1 MINTRIVLAW
11 ARMFHPQ
18 PLSRSAA
25 GVLRVRLV
33 GALVLTLLATLAA
46 ALPARADEF
55 RPAYLQ
61 LVQIDAESWDVLWK
75 VPAIDES
82 TVLKLSPVFPADTA
96 RVEQIRSTYAMGTA
110 VQRWRIRVPGGLA
123 GQSIQFPGLA
133 AQRIDVLV
141 RVVRSDGSEQ
151 LDRLLP
157 TELAIQVSESPGTF
171 EVVRTYTVLGIEHIL
186 IGIDH
191 LLFVL
196 ALLILVTDTRRL
208 IATVTAFTLAH
219 SLTLVAATLGWLRI
233 PGPPVEATIALSII
247 FLAVEII
254 HMRQGRASLT
264 AQRPWLVAFAF
275 GLLHGLGFAGAL
287 AEVGLPQTSIPTA
300 LLCFNLGVEIGQLLF
315 IGVILALI
323 AAARSVAHHVGLRA
337 PIWAW
342 KVPPYL
348 IGSVASFW
356 LIERIAAW

>member
-1 MINTRIVLAW
+1 MSEAACMRACG
-11 ARMFHPQ
+11 RM
-18 PLSRSAA
+18 SRSAT
-25 GVLRVRLV
+25 RTPWPRLFL
-33 GALVLTLLATLAA
+33 AMALTLLSALAA
-46 ALPARADEF
+46 APPAQADEF

-61 LVQIDAESWDVLWK
+61 LTQVDAETWDVLWK

-82 TVLKLSPVFPADTA
+82 TVLKLNPVFPDNTA
-96 RVEQIRSTYAMGTA
+96 LVEPIRSTYAMGTA

-123 GQSIQFPGLA
+123 GQSIAFPGLA
-133 AQRIDVLV
+133 ANRIDVLV
-141 RVVRSDGSEQ
+141 RLARSDGSEQ
-151 LDRLLP
+151 LERVLP
-157 TELAIQVSESPGTF
+157 TQLQVKVTGSPGTF

-186 IGIDH
+186 SGVDH

-196 ALLILVTDTRRL
+196 ALLILVKDTRRL
-208 IATVTAFTLAH
+208 IATITAFTLAH

-233 PGPPVEATIALSII
+233 PGPPVEATIALSIV

-254 HMRQGRASLT
+254 HVRQGRASLT

-287 AEVGLPQTSIPTA
+287 AEVGLPQASIPTA

-315 IGVILALI
+315 IGVVLALI
-323 AAARSVAHHVGLRA
+323 AMTRALAHRGGLQA
-337 PIWAW
+337 PAWAW

-348 IGSVASFW
+348 IGSIASFW